1 MYRLIKKRGNFM
13 DENKNKWGR
22 LKFFKGK
29 KIYVFLSLCLLLVG
43 TLVFFNIT
51 KSIEVLEND
60 TEVEPDT
67 DLIYYLKINYDG
79 KDRNSLTSGVD
90 TNVQVFSSYIY
101 VEDKIPYGLE
111 FQEFTVDG
119 NRVGAVNSTTNETCP
134 GGIVDDTNE
143 QSSTNNHGLHYDETT
158 RTVHFKIKGMQA
170 GCEMLVG
177 IKTKTPSSVDDPAT
191 PDIIETRRDFYN
203 TATAR
208 EDKLTATSNTVH
220 AFMQSKNTETFK
232 VTYEYSGTVP
242 SNAPSLPPEA
252 QYAENSKV
260 VIASTPVIPGYR
272 FTGWKVET
280 ESGIVI
286 PATNAMFVMPK
297 ENVKLVGSFE
307 IDEGHKVTYVI
318 NGKTPEG
325 YTVPIEKEYF
335 VNEIVSIDTTLKAGD
350 IFNGYKFNGWTT
362 TDVTV
367 KDGEFTMGST
377 PVTITGTFEEVTYQ
391 VKYQFQGDILPPNSD
406 SLLPPSANYTPGST
420 VNLASVDNVTGYKFL
435 GWNKENNFL
444 MPEENVTVYGE
455 WTYFNG
461 YFEPQI
467 KKEITNGSSFK
478 EGDTV
483 KYKITVTNK
492 ENYPIKNVNIVENKE
507 RAKFVAGSN
516 YTLRTDKMVE
526 IASIAANSSVEVYAE
541 YKVTNE
547 DAGTI
552 TNEVELV
559 GATAD
564 NYYELDES
572 KEYKATASF
581 TIKKSAPLTICQTVD
596 KNSDTYINYHITNKD
611 NTYDAWIY
619 LNNNECKKVNL
630 YTDEYRVLETVPQG
644 FNLTSVTGLIT
655 SNGETF
661 RLPESDEN
669 TITFNHKKN
678 NNGFYKT
685 SGRIENT
692 VQANKVCSYT
702 FDFNG
707 ESACIDNQESEYV
720 TSETGID
727 FGANSSDTNGKG
739 LYVRSGTENDEYPI
753 MYYRGD
759 ITNNNV
765 LFANFCWKI
774 VRTTELGG
782 MKLIYNGS
790 PNNNQCDN
798 TGTATQIGTS
808 AFNSNFNNRKYV
820 GYMYNDKMSTS
831 QHGDTESII
840 KTVIDT
846 WYKTNMDDKGY
857 TKYLEDTV
865 WCNDRSVVM
874 LGNGYANYGSYKR
887 TFIDASPQL
896 KDDKMCT
903 NQQDRY
909 TVNDTEKGNGA
920 LTYPVSLLTVDE
932 LFTSG
937 FAGNGS
943 SSYIF
948 QGIDFWLL
956 SPGSYQLSN
965 GVYKVTGM
973 LISSEST
980 FVGGN
985 LNEEHGVRPSIVLK
999 KGINSFEGNGEP
1011 ETPYVIE

>member
-1 MYRLIKKRGNFM
+1 M

-260 VIASTPVIPGYR
+260 VIASIPVIPGYR

-280 ESGIVI
+280 ESGTVI

-318 NGKTPEG
+318 NEKTPEG

-526 IASIAANSSVEVYAE
+526 IASIAANSSVEVFAE
-541 YKVTNE
+541 YKVTSE

-692 VQANKVCSYT
+692 VPKKKTLYDTIKEDSI
-702 FDFNG
+702 
-707 ESACIDNQESEYV
+707 IDNVASKHV
-720 TSETGID
+720 TSETGIN
-727 FGANSSDTNGKG
+727 FGANSSNINGKG
-739 LYVRSGTENDEYPI
+739 LYIRAGTENDEYPI
-753 MYYRGD
+753 MYYRGN
-759 ITNNNV
+759 IMNNNV

-790 PNNNQCDN
+790 PDNNQCN
-798 TGTATQIGTS
+798 NSGTATQIGIS
-808 AFNSNFNNRKYV
+808 AFNSLYANQKYS
-820 GYMYNDKMSTS
+820 GYMYSDNSDLAEHGNINSTIKIQVDK
-831 QHGDTESII
+831 
-840 KTVIDT
+840 
-846 WYKTNMDDKGY
+846 WFKTNLTNEEDNSTRDYRG
-857 TKYLEDTV
+857 YLEDAV
-865 WCNDRSVVM
+865 WCNDRKTGKRSGASVYYETYNRLYYVKGIP
-874 LGNGYANYGSYKR
+874 LIKNK
-887 TFIDASPQL
+887 
-896 KDDKMCT
+896 KVCT
-903 NQQDRY
+903 QTNDRY
-909 TVNDTEKGNGA
+909 TVRDIEMGNGA
-920 LTYPVSLLTVDE
+920 LMYPVSLLTADE
-932 LFTSG
+932 TIL
-937 FAGNGS
+937 AGATENS
-943 SSYIF
+943 RNISYYLYTA
-948 QGIDFWLL
+948 QNYWLL
-956 SPGSYQLSN
+956 SPSAFVAGGVGVHVIRSDGQLIDAN
-965 GVYKVTGM
+965 THVKCG
-973 LISSEST
+973 I
-980 FVGGN
+980 
-985 LNEEHGVRPSIVLK
+985 RPSIVLK
-999 KGINSFEGNGEP
+999 KDINPISGNGEP